1 MFQLGSYEKS
11 GFGAESFDFLPER
24 SDCALALG
32 PEKDPEHSSYAQAQE
47 CRYPTSFPFVD

>member
-1 MFQLGSYEKS
+1 MFQLGSHEKS

-32 PEKDPEHSSYAQAQE
+32 PEKDPEHSSYAQPQE

>member
-1 MFQLGSYEKS
+1 MFQLGSYKEP